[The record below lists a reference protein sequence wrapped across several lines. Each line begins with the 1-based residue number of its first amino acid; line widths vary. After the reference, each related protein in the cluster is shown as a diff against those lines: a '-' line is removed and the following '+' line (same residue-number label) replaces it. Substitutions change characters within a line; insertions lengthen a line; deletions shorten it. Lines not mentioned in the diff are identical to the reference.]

1 MNKTFVLLIIL
12 FCFGGNA
19 VAQDNILWYDE
30 PAVHWEEAMPLGNSR
45 LGAMVYGK
53 TSHEEIQLNEETVWS
68 GAPHRNDDTNASYVL
83 PIVQKLIFN
92 GKYRE
97 ADKLVNANF
106 FGGPDG
112 MAYQTAGSVMLDF
125 AGHEKC
131 DKYYREL
138 NLDRAVTTTRYT
150 VDGVEYTRETF
161 TSFADDV
168 VVMRISASKK
178 GMLNFRMSYTRP
190 AKFSTFADCGDLV
203 MESQGTE
210 HEGVKSAIK
219 YQIRSRVNSA
229 DGEVV
234 AKDDCIE
241 VKDATCAT
249 LYISIATNFIDY
261 KTVGGDYAA
270 KAKTIMDKAARKDYK
285 TAVSEHERLFGK
297 QFGRFKLSLGKA
309 DSHATKNSLSKSTR
323 QRILDF
329 QTDQD
334 PALVALLAQFGRYLL
349 ICSSQPGGQPAN
361 LQGIWC
367 QSMYPAWD
375 SKYTLNIN
383 AEMNYWPAEVTNL
396 SDCHKPFLQMVK
408 ELSQTGRQ
416 TARDMYNADGWT
428 VHHNTDIWRIT
439 GPVDFAAAGMWPTG
453 NAWICRHLWEH
464 YLFTG
469 DKEFLRTAYPVMK
482 GACDFFLSFLV
493 EHPKYK
499 YMVVCPGLSP
509 EQGGID
515 AGCTMDNQL
524 VFDLLTRTAKANE
537 LLGEDAQ
544 YRKKLMAMV
553 KRLAPMHIGQ
563 YSQLQE
569 WLEDKDDKN
578 NTHRHV
584 SHLYGLFPS
593 NQISPYRNPEL
604 FEAARNSLIYRGDMA
619 TGWSIGW
626 KVNLWARLLDGN
638 HAYKII
644 NNMLTLAGRGG
655 EEEGRTYANLF
666 TAHPPFQIDGNF
678 GLTAGVA
685 EMLVQSHDGAVHL
698 LPAIPDQWAEGSVK
712 GVRARG
718 GFEVDMGWKDGK
730 LTTATVKSTL
740 GGVLRLRSYTPLKG
754 KGLNPVS
761 TKHEKVDNLYLEEA
775 HIAKPVISEKSS
787 LKGIALRKV
796 YEYDVVTKAGAK
808 YTFKGL

>member
-270 KAKTIMDKAARKDYK
+270 KAKRLWTRRQGRTI
-285 TAVSEHERLFGK
+285 RL
-297 QFGRFKLSLGKA
+297 LSLSMK
-309 DSHATKNSLSKSTR
+309 DCSESSLDGSNCRLER
-323 QRILDF
+323 QTVMQPRILCQRAHAKGF
-329 QTDQD
+329 
-334 PALVALLAQFGRYLL
+334 L
-349 ICSSQPGGQPAN
+349 IS
-361 LQGIWC
+361 
-367 QSMYPAWD
+367 
-375 SKYTLNIN
+375 
-383 AEMNYWPAEVTNL
+383 
-396 SDCHKPFLQMVK
+396 
-408 ELSQTGRQ
+408 R
-416 TARDMYNADGWT
+416 
-428 VHHNTDIWRIT
+428 
-439 GPVDFAAAGMWPTG
+439 PTK
-453 NAWICRHLWEH
+453 
-464 YLFTG
+464 T
-469 DKEFLRTAYPVMK
+469 
-482 GACDFFLSFLV
+482 
-493 EHPKYK
+493 
-499 YMVVCPGLSP
+499 
-509 EQGGID
+509 
-515 AGCTMDNQL
+515 
-524 VFDLLTRTAKANE
+524 
-537 LLGEDAQ
+537 
-544 YRKKLMAMV
+544 
-553 KRLAPMHIGQ
+553 
-563 YSQLQE
+563 
-569 WLEDKDDKN
+569 
-578 NTHRHV
+578 
-584 SHLYGLFPS
+584 
-593 NQISPYRNPEL
+593 
-604 FEAARNSLIYRGDMA
+604 
-619 TGWSIGW
+619 
-626 KVNLWARLLDGN
+626 
-638 HAYKII
+638 
-644 NNMLTLAGRGG
+644 
-655 EEEGRTYANLF
+655 
-666 TAHPPFQIDGNF
+666 
-678 GLTAGVA
+678 
-685 EMLVQSHDGAVHL
+685 
-698 LPAIPDQWAEGSVK
+698 
-712 GVRARG
+712 
-718 GFEVDMGWKDGK
+718 
-730 LTTATVKSTL
+730 
-740 GGVLRLRSYTPLKG
+740 LRLSHCWRS
-754 KGLNPVS
+754 S
-761 TKHEKVDNLYLEEA
+761 DA
-775 HIAKPVISEKSS
+775 IC
-787 LKGIALRKV
+787 
-796 YEYDVVTKAGAK
+796 
-808 YTFKGL
+808 